1 MKNKIPDMIV
11 KLLDDYYS
19 SINSAFRDKI
29 FGVYVYNSLAL
40 GKFDANKSDID
51 FITILKRPLSKQE
64 LESLSSIHKKLNIE
78 SPYGRKMEGMYIQLN
93 DLGKSNSQIT
103 PYPYFADGKLTA
115 SGYYDINYVTWWTLK
130 HYGVG
135 INSPKAYDL
144 NFEVEWNNVLDTMDY
159 NLNIYW
165 KDKLNKSIVFLFDN
179 CIEFSILTL
188 CRILFTLENKK
199 ITSKV
204 EGAKFSIEFLPS
216 NWRLI
221 IEEAIRIRENTS
233 KNSLYTSKVKR
244 AKEAKKFIYYIINY
258 CNKNYKLKS

>member
-1 MKNKIPDMIV
+1 MKSKIPDMIV
-11 KLLDDYYS
+11 KLLDDYFA
-19 SINSAFRDKI
+19 SIKSAFRDKI

-51 FITILKRPLSKQE
+51 FITILKNPLSKQE
-64 LESLSSIHKKLNIE
+64 LKLLYSIHKKLNIE

-93 DLGKSNSQIT
+93 DLGKSNSQIA
-103 PYPYFADGKLTA
+103 PYPYFADGKLTT
-115 SGYYDINYVTWWTLK
+115 SGYYDINHVTWWVLK
-130 HYGVG
+130 HYGVE
-135 INSPKAYDL
+135 INSPKACDL
-144 NFEVEWNNVLDTMDY
+144 NFEVEWSNVLDTMDY

-165 KDKLNKSIVFLFDN
+165 KDKINKNIVFLFDSW
-179 CIEFSILTL
+179 IEFSILTL

-204 EGAKFSIEFLPS
+204 EGAKFSIEFLS
-216 NWRLI
+216 SDWRLI

-233 KNSLYTSKVKR
+233 KDSLYTSRVIR
-244 AKEAKKFIYYIINY
+244 VKEAKKFIYYIINY

>member
-1 MKNKIPDMIV
+1 MKNEIPDMIA

-19 SINSAFRDKI
+19 SINSAFEDKI

-40 GKFDANKSDID
+40 GKFDENKSDID
-51 FITILKRPLSKQE
+51 FITLLKTPLSKQE
-64 LESLSSIHKKLNIE
+64 LGLLSSIHKNLNAE
-78 SPYGRKMEGMYIQLN
+78 SPYGKRMEGMYIQVN

-103 PYPYFADGKLTA
+103 PYPYFAGGKLTD
-115 SGYYDINYVTWWTLK
+115 SGYYDINYVTWWVLK
-130 HYGVG
+130 HYGVE
-135 INSPKAYDL
+135 INSPKACDL
-144 NFEVEWNNVLDTMDY
+144 NFEVKWSNVLDTMDY

-165 KDKLNKSIVFLFDN
+165 KDKLNKNIVFLFDN
-179 CIEFSILTL
+179 WIEFSILTL

-204 EGAKFSIEFLPS
+204 EGAKFSIEFLS
-216 NWRLI
+216 SEWKLI

-233 KNSLYTSKVKR
+233 KNSLYTSKIKR
-244 AKEAKKFIYYIINY
+244 AQEAKKFIYYIINY

>member
-1 MKNKIPDMIV
+1 MKNKIPHIIG
-11 KLLDDYYS
+11 KLLDDYFT
-19 SINSAFRDKI
+19 SIKNAFGDKI
-29 FGVYVYNSLAL
+29 FGVYLYNSLAL
-40 GKFDANKSDID
+40 GKFDDDKSDID
-51 FITILKRPLSKQE
+51 FITILKSPLSKQE
-64 LESLSSIHKKLNIE
+64 LELLSSIHKNLNIK
-78 SPYGRKMEGMYIQLN
+78 SPYGKKMEGMYIQVN

-103 PYPYFADGKLTA
+103 PYPYFADGKLTT
-115 SGYYDINYVTWWTLK
+115 SGYYDINHVTWWVLK
-130 HYGVG
+130 HYGIE
-135 INSPKAYDL
+135 INGPKACDL

-165 KDKLNKSIVFLFDN
+165 KNKLNKNIVFLFDSW
-179 CIEFSILTL
+179 IEFSILTL

-233 KNSLYTSKVKR
+233 KNSLYASKIKR